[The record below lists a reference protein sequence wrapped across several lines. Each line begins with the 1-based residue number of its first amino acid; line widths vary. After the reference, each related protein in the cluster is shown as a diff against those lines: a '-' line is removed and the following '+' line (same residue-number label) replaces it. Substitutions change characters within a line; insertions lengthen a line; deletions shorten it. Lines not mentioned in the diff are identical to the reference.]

1 MIESRSENEWKGKI
15 SVIMTEL
22 PAVVRQQIEE
32 RKQQFIHDPASDL
45 IGQSGY
51 QPEEQE
57 VILDAAIALSM
68 GKNIL
73 LKGPT
78 GSGKTKLAET
88 LSAMFGQPM
97 HSINCSV
104 DLDAEAMLG
113 YKTISEKDGKNYIE
127 FVPGPVV
134 QAMKTGHLLYI
145 DEINMAKPET
155 LPILNGVLDYRRTIT
170 NPFTNEVI
178 KAAPTF
184 GVIAAINEG
193 YVGTVPMNEALKNR
207 FIVIE
212 VSYVKGE
219 TLKAILLNESRLT
232 DTTMIDRFTTLSQ
245 DLIVQVRNGQ
255 ISEEAASVR
264 ALIDACD
271 LATYMPP
278 LRAIQRAIIDKLED
292 EREQAAVKN
301 IAETMFD

>member
-1 MIESRSENEWKGKI
+1 
-15 SVIMTEL
+15 MTEL

-32 RKQQFIHDPASDL
+32 RAKQFMNDPASDL
-45 IGQSGY
+45 IGQLGY
-51 QPEEQE
+51 QPEDKE
-57 VILDAAIALSM
+57 VVLDAAIALSM

-88 LSAMFGQPM
+88 LSSMFSQPM

-178 KAAPTF
+178 KATPTF

-212 VSYVKGE
+212 VSYVKGD
-219 TLKAILLNESRLT
+219 TLKAILLTESRLT
-232 DTTMIDRFTTLSQ
+232 DAAMIDRFTTLSQ

-255 ISEEAASVR
+255 VSEEAASVR

-301 IAETMFD
+301 IAETIFE

>member
-1 MIESRSENEWKGKI
+1 
-15 SVIMTEL
+15 MTEL

-57 VILDAAIALSM
+57 VILDAVVALSM

-88 LSAMFGQPM
+88 LSAMFAQPM

-113 YKTISEKDGKNYIE
+113 YKTISEKAGKNYIE

-134 QAMKTGHLLYI
+134 QAMRTGHLLYI

-212 VSYVKGE
+212 VSYVKGA
-219 TLKAILLNESRLT
+219 TLKAILLKESRLT
-232 DTTMIDRFTTLSQ
+232 DATMIDRFTTLSQ

-255 ISEEAASVR
+255 VSEEAASVR

-301 IAETMFD
+301 IAETMFE